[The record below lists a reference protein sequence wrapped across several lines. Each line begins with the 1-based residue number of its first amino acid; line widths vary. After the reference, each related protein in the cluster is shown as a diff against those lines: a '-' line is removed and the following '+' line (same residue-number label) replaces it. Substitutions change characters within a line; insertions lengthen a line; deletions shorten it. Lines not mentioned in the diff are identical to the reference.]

1 MTLSQNGLTKL
12 KFLGAT
18 CRAWG
23 EKMKKNKEKWEM
35 TVKRPLLFYLCIPIF
50 YFYGSYHPLLSS
62 FASLNMVYSYRF
74 FFILLCCVLRGLPKI
89 FLRIVFFELLYVH
102 SFRFFHVMSCCV
114 KLRVSESFFSYTEI
128 CCSILLCMF
137 LKTP

>member
-1 MTLSQNGLTKL
+1 MNHHQI
-12 KFLGAT
+12 FIFWAT

-23 EKMKKNKEKWEM
+23 ARKWKEIRKKWEM

-74 FFILLCCVLRGLPKI
+74 FFIFLCCVLRGLPKI

-102 SFRFFHVMSCCV
+102 SFRFFHVISCCV

>member
-1 MTLSQNGLTKL
+1 MTLAKNGAMNLKL
-12 KFLGAT
+12 LGQPVGHGA
-18 CRAWG
+18 RKW
-23 EKMKKNKEKWEM
+23 KRIRKKWEM

-62 FASLNMVYSYRF
+62 FASLNMVYIAFSSYF
-74 FFILLCCVLRGLPKI
+74 VSCVLRGLPKI

-102 SFRFFHVMSCCV
+102 SFRFFHVMSCYV